1 MAGFCDEIRV
11 ILHSDNSVSVF
22 DNGRGIPVDIHEK
35 SKIPAVQLVM
45 TSLHAGG
52 KFDSSS
58 YKISGGLNGV
68 GASVVNALSEK
79 LHIEIQRDGNLFRQ
93 SYAKGVPTSELNK
106 VEESSKTGTYIHFYP
121 DSSIFEDID
130 FRYEQVLGRV
140 RELAFLNK
148 GLKIYIKDEKS
159 EKEKDFYFEGGI
171 KTFVEE
177 INAHKTVLFP
187 EPIYITK
194 DMDGMSLEIC
204 LQYNDTY
211 NSQILSYANNI
222 HTIEGGTHDQGF
234 RQGLLKVIT
243 QYGTE
248 NKLLNAEDKLMQEDI
263 KEGLI
268 AIISIKLTSPQYES
282 QKKIKLTNS
291 EVRGFVDKL
300 TVQYIHIFLE
310 ENPDIAKRILAKT

>member
-1 MAGFCDEIRV
+1 MYIGGIDSKALHHLVYEIIDNSIDEALAGFCDEIKV

-79 LHIEIQRDGNLFRQ
+79 LHIEIHRDGGLFRQ
-93 SYAKGVPTSELNK
+93 SYAKGVPVSELIK
-106 VEESSKTGTYIHFYP
+106 LEASSKTGTYIHFYP
-121 DSSIFEDID
+121 DSSIFEEID
-130 FRYEQVLGRV
+130 FRYEQILGRV
-140 RELAFLNK
+140 RELAFLNR

-159 EKEKDFYFEGGI
+159 GKEKDFYFEGGI

-177 INAHKTVLFP
+177 INAHKNVLFP
-187 EPIYITK
+187 KPIYIAK
-194 DMDGMSLEIC
+194 ELDGMSLELC
-204 LQYNDTY
+204 MQYNDTY

-222 HTIEGGTHDQGF
+222 HTVEGGTHDQGF

-248 NKLLNAEDKLMQEDI
+248 NRILNSEDKLMQEDI
-263 KEGLI
+263 REGLI
-268 AIISIKLTSPQYES
+268 AVISIKLTSPQYES
-282 QKKIKLTNS
+282 QKKIKTHQFRS
-291 EVRGFVDKL
+291 
-300 TVQYIHIFLE
+300 
-310 ENPDIAKRILAKT
+310 